1 MTGLLICA
9 AVVAFVG
16 GGLCYA
22 SGATG
27 EALDARVNAI
37 AGLALI
43 AVALWLA
50 YAAGT
55 LTNRNHDMTNPND
68 TPVRSYDR

>member
-9 AVVAFVG
+9 A
-16 GGLCYA
+16 GLA
-22 SGATG
+22 MLGAGLAGISGAKKY
-27 EALDARVNAI
+27 ARDGLPIAA

-50 YAAGT
+50 YAAGGAA
-55 LTNRNHDMTNPND
+55 
-68 TPVRSYDR
+68 